1 MEGIFS
7 NFRQN
12 RRIPIKR
19 KLEIIEYAK
28 YHGNNEAAKFGGVC
42 TKAIRKWKKIKK
54 NLKIF
59 KIQIKNYIT

>member
-28 YHGNNEAAKFGGVC
+28 YHGNNEQQNSVEFVQK
-42 TKAIRKWKKIKK
+42 
-54 NLKIF
+54 
-59 KIQIKNYIT
+59 Q